1 MITNNKIEAPIKG
14 SRATKEK
21 QSGVHFSYFGLVQN
35 LDLHIL
41 VWGTCI

>member
-1 MITNNKIEAPIKG
+1 MITNINTEAPIKG

-21 QSGVHFSYFGLVQN
+21 QSGVHFNYFGLVQN

-41 VWGTCI
+41 V